1 MDQKKKKDEEIG
13 GREIPFFTIS
23 ASTPPVPFVRSLK
36 LIVGYSVPKKG
47 HRRINEALTV

>member
-36 LIVGYSVPKKG
+36 PIELATVSQKKVIG
-47 HRRINEALTV
+47 G

>member
-1 MDQKKKKDEEIG
+1 MDQKEKKKTKDEEIG

-36 LIVGYSVPKKG
+36 PIELATVPKK
-47 HRRINEALTV
+47 RS